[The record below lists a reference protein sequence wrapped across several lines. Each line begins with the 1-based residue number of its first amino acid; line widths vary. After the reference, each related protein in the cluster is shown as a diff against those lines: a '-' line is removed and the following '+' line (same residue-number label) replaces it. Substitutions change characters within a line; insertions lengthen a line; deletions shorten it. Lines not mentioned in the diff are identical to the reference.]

1 MSSGHAVAEGL
12 AQGRSE
18 LLRLARAMSLETAIV
33 RASLAAVALHVL
45 DDNYLQPQPGTSAS
59 DHLTSGLVPVAI
71 LLGVAVVY
79 PRLRAGARAAV
90 AMTFGALSLSI
101 GFPAVYHLLHDGIS
115 GDDYTGLLATAA
127 GATLLLSGP
136 VILWRSR
143 KRGGSRRRRYL
154 RRLLVTL
161 LGALAAFLVI
171 AYVVFPV
178 AFSYGYTHL
187 GRTGPLPDIG
197 FPSEQV
203 TVTTDD
209 SIELAATYVPSK
221 NRAAVVIYPGR
232 SALAEAKMLVRNG
245 YGVLLL
251 DPRGQGESQGDLVR
265 WAGDRDLI
273 AAAEYLQRRPDV
285 DPGRVGGFGSSV
297 GGEIL
302 LGAAAES
309 TAFKAVVS
317 EGAGLPAG
325 EGGDVLKGTEK
336 LLLLPALYGIKV
348 ATQRLL
354 EPGAAAANRRP
365 DRPDRAALGLSDLR
379 RARHGRRGHQV
390 AEVLRRSGQ
399 AQSDLEGARRR
410 AHRRHRRAPGRI
422 RAPRRSLLRPGAPG
436 PGRYEVTTSV
446 ATAAPPNSNRTHGR
460 LERRAS
466 RVARLG
472 SGSTSRK

>member
-1 MSSGHAVAEGL
+1 MSSGPAVAEGL
-12 AQGRSE
+12 AERRSG
-18 LLRLARAMSLETAIV
+18 LLRLAGAMSLETAIV
-33 RASLAAVALHVL
+33 RACLVVVALHVV
-45 DDNYLQPQPGTSAS
+45 DDNYLHPQPGTSAG
-59 DHLTSGLVPVAI
+59 DHLASGLVPVAI

-79 PRLRAGARAAV
+79 PRFRAGARAAV
-90 AMTFGALSLSI
+90 AMTFGALSLSF

-136 VILWRSR
+136 MILWRSR
-143 KRGGSRRRRYL
+143 KRGGSRRSRYL

-187 GRTGPLPDIG
+187 GRTGPLPAIG
-197 FPSEQV
+197 FPSERV

-221 NRAAVVIYPGR
+221 NRAAVVVYPGR
-232 SALAEAKMLVRNG
+232 SALAEAKMLIRNG

-265 WAGDRDLI
+265 WAGDRDLT
-273 AAAEYLQRRPDV
+273 AAAEYLQGRPDV

-325 EGGDVLKGTEK
+325 EGGDVLEGPEK
-336 LLLLPALYGIKV
+336 LLLLPALYGIKF
-348 ATQRLL
+348 ATSVFSNHGPPPPIVDQIGRIAPRSVFLIYT
-354 EPGAAAANRRP
+354 AARY
-365 DRPDRAALGLSDLR
+365 
-379 RARHGRRGHQV
+379 GRRGHQ
-390 AEVLRRSGQ
+390 AAQVLRRSGQ
-399 AQSDLEGARRR
+399 AQGDLEGARRR
-410 AHRRHRRAPGRI
+410 TYRRHRRSPGRI
-422 RAPRRSLLRPGAPG
+422 RAPRRSLPEPVAPG
-436 PGRYEVTTSV
+436 QGR
-446 ATAAPPNSNRTHGR
+446 HGVSSAGR
-460 LERRAS
+460 S
-466 RVARLG
+466 SKDG
-472 SGSTSRK
+472 HFHHQ

>member
-12 AQGRSE
+12 AHRRSE

-33 RASLAAVALHVL
+33 RASFVAVALHVL

-90 AMTFGALSLSI
+90 AMTFGALSLSF

-115 GDDYTGLLATAA
+115 GDDYTGLLAIAA

-197 FPSEQV
+197 FPSERV
-203 TVTTDD
+203 TVTTHD

-221 NRAAVVIYPGR
+221 NRAAVVVYPGR
-232 SALAEAKMLVRNG
+232 SALAEAKMLIRNG

-273 AAAEYLQRRPDV
+273 AGRRVPPAPAGRRSRTRRRLRLLGRRRDPPRRRRRVDGVQSGRLGRRRP
-285 DPGRVGGFGSSV
+285 PRRRRRRRPQGQRQ
-297 GGEIL
+297 
-302 LGAAAES
+302 APP
-309 TAFKAVVS
+309 
-317 EGAGLPAG
+317 PARARRHQVRD
-325 EGGDVLKGTEK
+325 E
-336 LLLLPALYGIKV
+336 
-348 ATQRLL
+348 RLL
-354 EPGAAAANRRP
+354 EPRAAAANRRP
-365 DRPDRAALGLSDLR
+365 DRPDRAALGLPHLH
-379 RARHGRRGHQV
+379 RARYGRRGHQ
-390 AEVLRRSGQ
+390 AAQVLRRRGQ

-410 AHRRHRRAPGRI
+410 AHGRHRRSPGRV

-436 PGRYEVTTSV
+436 QRRCEVTTSGC
-446 ATAAPPNSNRTHGR
+446 TT
-460 LERRAS
+460 RRQKPA
-466 RVARLG
+466 L
-472 SGSTSRK
+472 

>member
-12 AQGRSE
+12 AERRSE

-90 AMTFGALSLSI
+90 AMTFGALSLSF

-197 FPSEQV
+197 FPSERV

-221 NRAAVVIYPGR
+221 NRAAVVVYPGR
-232 SALAEAKMLVRNG
+232 SALAEAKMLIRNG

-273 AAAEYLQRRPDV
+273 AAAEYLQGRPDV

-336 LLLLPALYGIKV
+336 LLLLPALVGIKF
-348 ATQRLL
+348 ATSVFSNHGPPPPIVDQIGRIAPRSVFLIYTVPGMGG
-354 EPGAAAANRRP
+354 EDTRQPKYFAAAGKPKAIWKVPGAEHTGGIDAHPAEYERRVV
-365 DRPDRAALGLSDLR
+365 RFFN
-379 RARHGRRGHQV
+379 Q
-390 AEVLRRSGQ
+390 
-399 AQSDLEGARRR
+399 
-410 AHRRHRRAPGRI
+410 
-422 RAPRRSLLRPGAPG
+422 SLLGKG
-436 PGRYEVTTSV
+436 GT
-446 ATAAPPNSNRTHGR
+446 G
-460 LERRAS
+460 
-466 RVARLG
+466 
-472 SGSTSRK
+472 